1 MSKTLKKEN
10 GDIVIQESNGRPY
23 TISGIEKLT
32 QEVAD
37 CLMITYDPSRD
48 FGHELDQI
56 LGNNTRL
63 SFLSVINSAYIR
75 SRVEEAVYRLKA
87 LQKTRPDQID
97 DFEAIEKIRDVK
109 VYQTGSTDYNFI
121 VDVTPVAGPDKNILS
136 FSVKLSH
143 QLLSTAK
150 ANLPGMSTDDN
161 R

>member
-23 TISGIEKLT
+23 TIGGIEKLT

-37 CLMITYDPSRD
+37 SLMITYDPSRD

-109 VYQTGSTDYNFI
+109 VYQASW
-121 VDVTPVAGPDKNILS
+121 P
-136 FSVKLSH
+136 
-143 QLLSTAK
+143 
-150 ANLPGMSTDDN
+150 
-161 R
+161 

>member
-23 TISGIEKLT
+23 TIGGIEKLT

-37 CLMITYDPSRD
+37 SLMITYDPSRD

-87 LQKTRPDQID
+87 IQKTRPDQID